1 MKTRVFVTL
10 ILVTLGLYLF
20 SQCKQKEMEQISYTA
35 QSVADSLHWIKQ
47 SCIKLQVYGKTIY
60 FDPLGI
66 KKADSADFIFITHP
80 HGDHFSPADIA
91 KIATSKTVIYG
102 PKECRYTGTCKEFI
116 EVVPG
121 QTINVAENISITTV
135 PAYNVV
141 KTNFHPKEKQWV
153 GYLLKI
159 GNIVVY
165 HAGDTERIPEM
176 KNFTAHIAMLP
187 LGQTYTMNSVEE
199 AAEAAKDVKAE
210 IAIPIHWGAYEG
222 TAADAQKFK
231 SLLENQ
237 MKVIIKSVE

>member
-1 MKTRVFVTL
+1 MKTRVAFISLLAAVC
-10 ILVTLGLYLF
+10 IF
-20 SQCKQKEMEQISYTA
+20 PQCKVKDKEEVKFTA
-35 QSVADSLHWIKQ
+35 RSIADSLHWIKQ
-47 SCIKLQVYGKTIY
+47 SCFKIQVMGKTIY

-66 KKADSADFIFITHP
+66 TKTDSADIILLTHP
-80 HGDHFSPADIA
+80 HGDHFSSTDIE
-91 KIATSKTVIYG
+91 KISTSKTTIYG
-102 PKECRYTGTCKEFI
+102 PKECKYSGICKEFV
-116 EVVPG
+116 EVLPG
-121 QTINVAENISITTV
+121 QTIDIAPNISITTV

-176 KNFTAHIAMLP
+176 KEFTANIALLP

-199 AAEAAKDVKAE
+199 AAEAARDVKAE
-210 IAIPIHWGAYEG
+210 IAIPMHWGLYEG

-231 SLLENQ
+231 SLLEND
-237 MKVIIKSVE
+237 MEVIIKSTE

>member
-1 MKTRVFVTL
+1 MKTRVVLTL
-10 ILVTLGLYLF
+10 ILAAVYLF
-20 SQCKQKEMEQISYTA
+20 PQCKEKDKDEINLTSENI
-35 QSVADSLHWIKQ
+35 ADSLHWIKQ
-47 SCIKLQVYGKTIY
+47 SCFKIQVVGKTIY

-66 KKADSADFIFITHP
+66 KKADSADIILITHP

-91 KIATSKTVIYG
+91 KIATGKTTIYG
-102 PKECRYTGTCKEFI
+102 PKECKYNGTCKEFV

-121 QTINVAENISITTV
+121 QTIEIAPNISITTV

-153 GYLLKI
+153 GYLVKF

-176 KNFTAHIAMLP
+176 KNFTAHIALLP

-199 AAEAAKDVKAE
+199 AADAARDVKAE
-210 IAIPIHWGAYEG
+210 IAIPMHWGAYEG

-231 SLLENQ
+231 SLLENE
-237 MKVIIKSVE
+237 MKVIIKSTE

>member
-1 MKTRVFVTL
+1 MKTRLL
-10 ILVTLGLYLF
+10 ISVIFAAVYLF
-20 SQCKQKEMEQISYTA
+20 PQCKGKDKEEINFTA
-35 QSVADSLHWIKQ
+35 QNIADSLHWIKQ
-47 SCIKLQVYGKTIY
+47 SCFKIQVLGKTIY

-66 KKADSADFIFITHP
+66 NNTDSADFILITHP

-91 KIATSKTVIYG
+91 KISTAKTKIYG
-102 PKECRYTGTCKEFI
+102 PKECRYTGTCKEFV
-116 EVVPG
+116 EVAPG
-121 QTINVAENISITTV
+121 QTIELAPNISITTV

-153 GYLLKI
+153 GYLLKL

-176 KNFTAHIAMLP
+176 KNFTANIALLP

-199 AAEAAKDVKAE
+199 AADAARDVKAE
-210 IAIPIHWGAYEG
+210 IAIPMHWGAYEG

-231 SLLENQ
+231 SLLEKE
-237 MKVIIKSVE
+237 MVVIIKTTE